1 MPSAETP
8 SPAIQKTRGSGA
20 IGMPGAASRVSPLW
34 LWAAVTSLLV
44 AGVLL
49 LTVHL
54 FIQRQ
59 LQRHPERFNTYPLRE
74 KLVGLAVQ
82 RQVFASPDLLP
93 VYGSSELTE
102 PQENRADNF
111 FRAHPTGFGA
121 FLLGNPGETC
131 LMVTTKLAA
140 AEPANVRGKR
150 AVIFL
155 SPGWFIAPELDH
167 PGFGANFSPL
177 HGGVFAFENHL
188 STALKQDIARRLL
201 DYPDILVRYPLLKAA
216 FSCLAANTGLYRAL
230 LTGLRPIGAINN
242 GVRRAFDYARLGVW
256 WWREGPSTNPPLTA
270 PAQLQVIDWD
280 ARLQKAAAV
289 YGQRPPLSPYC
300 MSPRSRFDDDRLRVF
315 VDSQHPDRSADDNF
329 NRWCARSKEWTDYRL
344 MLRTAQE
351 LGISVMVVCQPINVN
366 YSRLQGVDSQ
376 TCAGFYQR
384 LTAETAAF
392 HVPLLTFPKQGEGPR
407 YFQDANH
414 PSALM
419 WLLYDRALDTFY
431 HQTLSPRP

>member
-1 MPSAETP
+1 MAILPSAETA
-8 SPAIQKTRGSGA
+8 SPAVIEV
-20 IGMPGAASRVSPLW
+20 PAAATGPSPLW
-34 LWAAVTSLLV
+34 LWGAVTSLL
-44 AGVLL
+44 AAAMLL
-49 LTVHL
+49 LAIHL
-54 FIQRQ
+54 FMQRQ

-82 RQVFASPDLLP
+82 RQAFADPHFLP

-102 PQENRADNF
+102 PQENRADTF

-131 LMVTTKLAA
+131 LMIATKLAA

-177 HGGVFAFENHL
+177 HGGVFAFESHL
-188 STALKQDIARRLL
+188 SPALKQDIARRLL
-201 DYPDILVRYPLLKAA
+201 DYPDILIRYPLLKAA
-216 FSCLAANTGLYRAL
+216 FSCLTTNSGLDRAL
-230 LTGLRPIGAINN
+230 LTAISPIGAGNN
-242 GVRRAFDYARLGVW
+242 RLRREFDYARLGLW
-256 WWREGPSTNPPLTA
+256 WWREGPSIDPPLK
-270 PAQLQVIDWD
+270 PLAQVHAIDWD
-280 ARLQKAAAV
+280 ARLREAVAV
-289 YGQRPPLSPYC
+289 YEQRPPLSPYC
-300 MSPRSRFDDDRLRVF
+300 MPPRSRFDDDRLRVF
-315 VDSQHPDRSADDNF
+315 VDPKHPDGSADDNF

-344 MLRTAQE
+344 LLRTARE
-351 LGISVMVVCQPINVN
+351 LGISLLIVCQPINLN
-366 YSRLQGVDSQ
+366 YSLLQGVDRK

-384 LTAETAAF
+384 LAAETAAF
-392 HVPLLTFPKQGEGPR
+392 HVPLLTFAKQGEDPH

-419 WLLYDRALDTFY
+419 WLVYDRALDTFY
-431 HQTLSPRP
+431 HQPLAPPP